1 MLSFNYRVI
10 SNGKQPKLSVLSL
23 RLFYVRLFKMS
34 RYIVF
39 AVGSLSFLLVA
50 ISGTSVSVA
59 FPVITQDLNASLIL
73 AGWILSINQLA
84 GTAIMPLAGKAGD
97 IFGVKKLF
105 LISTAVFTIGSLLSA
120 LAPNIY
126 FLIAARFVQAIG
138 AGGFLPLMTAI
149 ASDLFPNSRQQ
160 AIGLFSSIFPIGMI
174 IGPNIGGWLV
184 QSYGWRSVFWLNIP
198 LGVIV
203 FIAMFFMLKETKR
216 GEGRL
221 DLRGAGLFSGMLSAF
236 LIGLSEIGNAESGTS
251 YTSWLV
257 TGLLFAAAV
266 VMGYFFFRH
275 EAKVKNPII
284 DLQMLKE
291 KPFFAANVFNFL
303 YGMAV
308 LGLMGFIPLFATSI
322 FGMSIFESGLILT
335 PRSIGMIVAS
345 LVTSMMLPKWGY
357 RRPMLTG
364 ISGTILCM
372 IWLGLE
378 AMGIHILGAGVSGT
392 ITLGIIMLVSGISL
406 GIIAPAANNACIELL
421 PTRVA
426 TITGVRGMFRQ
437 SGSAV
442 CIAVT
447 ALMLQNFS
455 EIGQGFTWVFYGL
468 AAMLIISVPFIFAM
482 PKSGVVPPNNK
493 SIAA

>member
-1 MLSFNYRVI
+1 V
-10 SNGKQPKLSVLSL
+10 
-23 RLFYVRLFKMS
+23 S

-39 AVGSLSFLLVA
+39 AIGSLSFLLVS

-59 FPVITQDLNASLIL
+59 FPDITTDFNASLIL
-73 AGWILSINQLA
+73 AGWVLSVNQLA

-97 IFGVKKLF
+97 IFGAKRCF
-105 LISTAVFTIGSLLSA
+105 LISVVVFTIGSLLSA

-126 FLIAARFVQAIG
+126 FLIAARFFQALG

-184 QSYGWRSVFWLNIP
+184 EAYGWRSVFWLNIP

-203 FIAMFFMLKETKR
+203 FIAMFFMLKESKR
-216 GEGRL
+216 EGGKL
-221 DLRGAGLFSGMLSAF
+221 DLSGTGLFTGMLSAF
-236 LIGLSEIGNAESGTS
+236 LIALSEIGNAESGSSSS
-251 YTSWLV
+251 YIV
-257 TGLLFAAAV
+257 AGVLLAAAV
-266 VMGYFFFRH
+266 TMGYFFFRH

-291 KPFFAANVFNFL
+291 KPFFAANIFNFL

-308 LGLMGFIPLFATSI
+308 LGLMSFIPLFATSI
-322 FGMSIFESGLILT
+322 FGMSTLESGFILT
-335 PRSIGMIVAS
+335 PRSIGMIAAS

-357 RRPMLTG
+357 RWPMLTG
-364 ISGTILCM
+364 MGGTIFCM
-372 IWLGLE
+372 VLLGLE
-378 AMGIHILGAGVSGT
+378 SMGIHIFGANTSGT
-392 ITLGIIMLVSGISL
+392 VTLSIIMLVSGL
-406 GIIAPAANNACIELL
+406 AMGIIAPAANNACIELL

-442 CIAVT
+442 SIAVT
-447 ALMLQNFS
+447 ALVLQNFS
-455 EIGQGFTWVFYGL
+455 SFGQGFTWVFYGL
-468 AAMLIISVPFIFAM
+468 SAILVISVPFIFAM
-482 PKSGVVPPNNK
+482 PKSAEVTSKDKK
-493 SIAA
+493 SVKISL

>member
-1 MLSFNYRVI
+1 
-10 SNGKQPKLSVLSL
+10 
-23 RLFYVRLFKMS
+23 MS

-39 AVGSLSFLLVA
+39 AVGSLSFLLVS

-59 FPVITQDLNASLIL
+59 FPVITSDLNASLIL
-73 AGWILSINQLA
+73 AGWVLSVNQLA

-97 IFGVKKLF
+97 IFGAKRCF

-126 FLIAARFVQAIG
+126 FLITARFIQAIG

-174 IGPNIGGWLV
+174 IGPNVGGWLV
-184 QSYGWRSVFWLNIP
+184 QAYGWRSVFWLNIP

-216 GEGRL
+216 EGGQL
-221 DLRGAGLFSGMLSAF
+221 DISGAGLFSGMLSAF
-236 LIGLSEIGNAESGTS
+236 LIALSEIGNTDSSSS
-251 YTSWLV
+251 YLV
-257 TGLLFAAAV
+257 AGILFATAV
-266 VMGYFFFRH
+266 TMGVLFFRH
-275 EAKVKNPII
+275 EAKAKNPII

-303 YGMAV
+303 YGAAV
-308 LGLMGFIPLFATSI
+308 LGLMSFIPLFATSI
-322 FGMSIFESGLILT
+322 FGMSTFESGLILT
-335 PRSIGMIVAS
+335 PRSIGMITAS
-345 LVTSMMLPKWGY
+345 FVTSMMLPKWGY
-357 RRPMLTG
+357 RWPMLIGAG
-364 ISGTILCM
+364 ITVLSM
-372 IWLGLE
+372 ITLGME
-378 AMGIHILGAGVSGT
+378 AMGISVFGSDISGT
-392 ITLGIIMLVSGISL
+392 ITLVIIMFISGIAM

-421 PTRVA
+421 PNRVA

-442 CIAVT
+442 SIAIT
-447 ALMLQNFS
+447 ALMLQNFGD
-455 EIGQGFTWVFYGL
+455 IGQGFTWVFYGL
-468 AAMLIISVPFIFAM
+468 AAMLVLSIPFIFAM
-482 PKSGVVPPNNK
+482 PKSCVVSPRDRKDSKP
-493 SIAA
+493 SF

>member
-1 MLSFNYRVI
+1 
-10 SNGKQPKLSVLSL
+10 
-23 RLFYVRLFKMS
+23 
-34 RYIVF
+34 
-39 AVGSLSFLLVA
+39 
-50 ISGTSVSVA
+50 
-59 FPVITQDLNASLIL
+59 
-73 AGWILSINQLA
+73 
-84 GTAIMPLAGKAGD
+84 MPLAGKAGD

-126 FLIAARFVQAIG
+126 FLIAARFIQAIG

-216 GEGRL
+216 EGGQL
-221 DLRGAGLFSGMLSAF
+221 DLSGTGLFTGMLSAF
-236 LIGLSEIGNAESGTS
+236 LIALSEVGNAESS
-251 YTSWLV
+251 SSWV
-257 TGLLFAAAV
+257 VAGILFAVAV
-266 VMGYFFFRH
+266 IMGYFFFRH
-275 EAKVKNPII
+275 EAKAKNPII

-357 RRPMLTG
+357 RWPMLTG

-372 IWLGLE
+372 ILLGLE
-378 AMGIHILGAGVSGT
+378 AMGIHIFGADISGT
-392 ITLGIIMLVSGISL
+392 ITLGIIMFVSGIAL

-442 CIAVT
+442 CIAIT

-455 EIGQGFTWVFYGL
+455 DIGQGFTWVFYGL
-468 AAMLIISVPFIFAM
+468 AVILIISVPFIFAM
-482 PKSGVVPPNNK
+482 PKSCVVPPSSK

>member
-1 MLSFNYRVI
+1 
-10 SNGKQPKLSVLSL
+10 
-23 RLFYVRLFKMS
+23 MS

-39 AVGSLSFLLVA
+39 AIGSLSFLLVA

-216 GEGRL
+216 EGGQL
-221 DLRGAGLFSGMLSAF
+221 DLSGAGLFSGMLSAF
-236 LIGLSEIGNAESGTS
+236 LIGLSEIGNAESNTS
-251 YTSWLV
+251 CTSWV
-257 TGLLFAAAV
+257 VVGILFAAAV

-275 EAKVKNPII
+275 EAKVKNPVI

-308 LGLMGFIPLFATSI
+308 LGLMAFIPLFATSI

-335 PRSIGMIVAS
+335 PRSIGMIIAS

-357 RRPMLTG
+357 RGPMLTG

-378 AMGIHILGAGVSGT
+378 AMGVHILGTGVSGT
-392 ITLGIIMLVSGISL
+392 ITLGIIMFVSGIAL

-455 EIGQGFTWVFYGL
+455 DIGQGFTWVFYGL
-468 AAMLIISVPFIFAM
+468 AVMLIISVPFIFAM
-482 PKSGVVPPNNK
+482 PKSCVVPSSNK